1 MINNFV
7 NLYTKKYEMP
17 IFIGI
22 FLHMDLF
29 FTGIS
34 LGFFLSFM
42 IGPVFFILI
51 ETSITKG
58 FRAALTF
65 DSGVILADICFILVA
80 YFSSFQLIN
89 QIKDDPALFLFGGMV
104 MATYGVISLVRLQ
117 RLKKPEIHIESD
129 TYKNNYFTL
138 FAKGFLLNFINVGV
152 LGFWLAIIITIGP
165 QLQMDFQKI
174 VKFFSFVLL
183 AYLITDVFKILL
195 AKQLKSKLT
204 PYNILKIKKVSTIIL
219 IIFGL
224 AIMSKSLVK
233 NEPDF
238 MKNKIQIPV
247 IDTEVKNK

>member
-1 MINNFV
+1 
-7 NLYTKKYEMP
+7 
-17 IFIGI
+17 
-22 FLHMDLF
+22 MDLF

-89 QIKDDPALFLFGGMV
+89 RIKDDPALFLFGGMI
-104 MATYGVISLVRLQ
+104 MATYGVISFVKLQ
-117 RLKKPEIHIESD
+117 RLKKTEIHIESNEF
-129 TYKNNYFTL
+129 KNNYFTL

-152 LGFWLAIIITIGP
+152 LGFWLAIIITVGP
-165 QLQMDFQKI
+165 QLQMDFTKI
-174 VKFFSFVLL
+174 VEFFTFVIL
-183 AYLITDVFKILL
+183 AYLITDVFKIIL

-204 PYNILKIKKVSTIIL
+204 PDNILKIKKVSTIIL

-224 AIMSKSLVK
+224 VIMSKSFVK
-233 NEPDF
+233 NDPEF
-238 MKNKIQIPV
+238 IKNKINLPI
-247 IDTEVKNK
+247 IDQEKENQ